1 MAKKPF
7 VLAENIRSAMDY
19 ANILE
24 LFDFTFISRV
34 DVLKGSTGKI
44 FVCPDAFKRED
55 YLDIVQEMKTRSHR
69 FIVIHIS
76 KVSIGAHYGI

>member
-24 LFDFTFISRV
+24 LFDFIFISRA
-34 DVLKGSTGKI
+34 DVLRGSTGKI

-55 YLDIVQEMKTRSHR
+55 YLDIVREMKARSHR
-69 FIVIHIS
+69 LIVIYID
-76 KVSIGAHYGI
+76 KVRVGAYHDL